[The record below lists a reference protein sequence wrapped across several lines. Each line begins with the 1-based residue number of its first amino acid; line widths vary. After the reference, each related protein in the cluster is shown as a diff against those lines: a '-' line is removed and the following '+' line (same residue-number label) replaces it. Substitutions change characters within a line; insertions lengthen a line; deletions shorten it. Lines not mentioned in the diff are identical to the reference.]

1 MIRLIHGNPILVDEF
16 MVTFVVVVVELFGN
30 FEVVSG
36 FLVVVTVLLNGMIT
50 AFPE

>member
-16 MVTFVVVVVELFGN
+16 MVTFVVELFGN